1 MNISEIMPLWP
12 LTTKVDF
19 NAEEGNVP
27 SLQVFYP
34 EPDRST
40 GAAMVIFPGGGYE
53 GLAPHEGGAFAEWL
67 AGYGMTGIVVKYRL
81 GSKGHRHPA
90 MLNDAKRA
98 LRLARANAAAWGID
112 PQRIG
117 VMGSSAGGH
126 LTASLLT
133 QFDLG
138 HPQADDEVERQSSRP
153 DLGVLCYPVISMG
166 DITHEGSRRNLLGE
180 TPSAELVSRMS
191 NEKRVTPDTP
201 PCFVWHT
208 YEDETVKVENPLAF
222 AQALRANGVK
232 FELHIY
238 ERGGHGMGLGA
249 PHRWTADCLAWL
261 QERGFARR
269 VIS

>member
-1 MNISEIMPLWP
+1 
-12 LTTKVDF
+12 
-19 NAEEGNVP
+19 
-27 SLQVFYP
+27 
-34 EPDRST
+34 
-40 GAAMVIFPGGGYE
+40 
-53 GLAPHEGGAFAEWL
+53 
-67 AGYGMTGIVVKYRL
+67 
-81 GSKGHRHPA
+81 
-90 MLNDAKRA
+90 
-98 LRLARANAAAWGID
+98 
-112 PQRIG
+112 
-117 VMGSSAGGH
+117 
-126 LTASLLT
+126 
-133 QFDLG
+133 
-138 HPQADDEVERQSSRP
+138 
-153 DLGVLCYPVISMG
+153 MG

-191 NEKRVTPDTP
+191 NEKRVTADTP